1 MEETL
6 TLEHRGYTCI
16 AKRHE
21 NGRWGFGNSPNPEK
35 ADPDCQ
41 FDFYCMADNEE
52 EARQR
57 FAVSVDSMIAKQE
70 YQKRDELWKSLV
82 DYKSIAAVFN
92 ILPDVFED
100 IIKAGRFDESLLDK
114 VEGGDYV
121 VPLFYVTKAWDNL
134 LKGSLGSLSFMIGPE
149 EDDDFSEEVLKEF
162 LQEENA
168 SRSRGEA
175 VIDNNKM
182 KELWKNHFGIDI
194 DALEIDFTKFDM
206 HLPPKVTRDEYYWY
220 FEDVPDGV
228 NEWIMCPINHPS
240 EDWAYHDAVS
250 CLMEFVANVI
260 KNERYEDR

>member
-21 NGRWGFGNSPNPEK
+21 DGRWGFGNSPNPEK
-35 ADPDCQ
+35 ADPNCP
-41 FDFYCMADNEE
+41 FDFFFMADNEE

-57 FAVSVDSMIAKQE
+57 FASSVNRMIERQE
-70 YQKRDELWKSLV
+70 YIKAGEIWAAHV
-82 DYKSIAAVFN
+82 DYESIAAVYN

-100 IIKAGRFDESLLDK
+100 IIKAGRFDKSLLEK
-114 VEGGDYV
+114 VEGSDYV

-149 EDDDFSEEVLKEF
+149 EDDDFSEETLKEF

-175 VIDNNKM
+175 TLQNDRM
-182 KELWKNHFGIDI
+182 KELWETYFGIDI
-194 DALEIDFTKFDM
+194 DALEIDFTKYDM
-206 HLPPKVTRDEYYWY
+206 HLPPNVTQGEHCWY
-220 FEDVPDGV
+220 FENVPDGV
-228 NEWIMCPINHPS
+228 NEWIMYPINHPS
-240 EDWAYHDAVS
+240 EDWVFHDTVS
-250 CLMEFVANVI
+250 CLMEFVANII
-260 KNERYEDR
+260 KHERYEDR